1 MNAIEVTI
9 LGGPFDGNRYTVRAG
24 SSSLRLMIKPPL
36 IENADDKSW
45 IPIYEMSIPIYLT
58 RNGYRADWALAEPTD
73 PGTRSTG
80 DTP

>member
-9 LGGPFDGNRYTVRAG
+9 LGGPFDGNTYTVRAG
-24 SSSLRLMIKPPL
+24 SHNLRLAIRPPMTASDDEKP
-36 IENADDKSW
+36 W

-58 RNGYRADWALAEPTD
+58 RNGYRAGWALAEPTD